1 MKDRIPTQPGRVKI
15 THADGTSEYV
25 TWERADDPTQE
36 GTPINKATLFADA
49 MGTRYGLPDATPS
62 KGFEMLVKEWSV
74 SVPKSGWSSS
84 KTNGWYTNQITV
96 SGMKAVFNPIA
107 TLVIT
112 SASVVDDEQFAF
124 ASIKEIETFDGYI
137 ICRSTDVPST
147 SINIKLTGV

>member
-1 MKDRIPTQPGRVKI
+1 MENRVPTKPGRIKLTDDSGNVK
-15 THADGTSEYV
+15 YYYM
-25 TWERADDPTQE
+25 ERADEPTVE
-36 GTPINKATLFADA
+36 GTPLNKATLFADA

-96 SGMKAVFNPIA
+96 SGMKAVYNPIA
-107 TLVIT
+107 TVVLT
-112 SASVVDDEQFAF
+112 SATLADDEQSAF
-124 ASIKEIETFDGYI
+124 SAIKQIETFDGYI
-137 ICRSTDVPST
+137 ICRAIDVPDS